1 MTTFEQYIVYVAQVI
16 ILTLSFTIWGTMAL
30 WVAKRY
36 KKIQLS
42 QLQLRIQNKL
52 RFKLTKFTLLTLVAI
67 TYLLAF
73 AAPFMMIWYI
83 VMIHAY
89 TFWGVPAT

>member
-1 MTTFEQYIVYVAQVI
+1 MTDSEQYIVYILQVI
-16 ILTLSFTIWGTMAL
+16 TLTVSFTIWGTMAL

-52 RFKLTKFTLLTLVAI
+52 RFQLAKFTLLTLVAI

-73 AAPFMMIWYI
+73 AAPFMMSWYI

-89 TFWGVPAT
+89 TFWGIPVN